1 MLSSIVWRLNCGCYH
16 WQSSAGGKRVVPVRR
31 LDTATDWQKRRGG
44 GGERFVL
51 ARRFNTATAQRPGW
65 LYRHVGWRFI
75 HKKENLSPTGG
86 HLYGLA
92 TDHERCRGRHSC
104 KRFFSGQSVCAAHVK
119 IITIS
124 LDVFVFQENLALLP
138 PVLIFLY
145 STARCQGT
153 PTEQLM
159 MPVENRFVSTFVLL
173 CTVCRWAGPRGGC
186 WAGAGCDGLSWAE
199 PDLGQFGDELW
210 PRGPGLPQPL
220 WGGHF

>member
-1 MLSSIVWRLNCGCYH
+1 MLSSILGVWRLNCGYCH
-16 WQSSAGGKRVVPVRR
+16 WQSWA
-31 LDTATDWQKRRGG
+31 AQ
-44 GGERFVL
+44 GER
-51 ARRFNTATAQRPGW
+51 G
-65 LYRHVGWRFI
+65 LYRHVGWRFLHI
-75 HKKENLSPTGG
+75 KKENMSPTGG

-104 KRFFSGQSVCAAHVK
+104 KRFFLGQSVCAARVK

-199 PDLGQFGDELW
+199 PDLGQLGDELW